1 MTVNRKLI
9 TSILSLFLPMF
20 FCANLHAQNNLMKE
34 ISIGDIKQ
42 QRMASVLD
50 KIASKGNFY
59 FAYNNKTIPADSIV
73 SVSGYHGTLFS
84 LLDKL
89 LGNSYEFKEVPG
101 YVVLRHAPGKLR
113 ITAEV
118 DKYPGKQNIVK
129 GYVNDIATEKQ
140 IAKASV
146 YEKNQLISTL
156 TDDKGY
162 FELKL
167 KNWNGSL
174 LLTVSKENYRDT
186 SLYVLPVV
194 NVDSKNTNKNYQYYP
209 DEGSE
214 TGIEHSR
221 VARFFISSKQL
232 VQGLNLGNFFAS
244 APYQISLTPGLSS
257 HGMYNSQVID
267 HFSFNLLGGYTAGIK
282 GFEAAGLFN
291 INRKDVSFF
300 QVAGLF
306 NVVGGSLNGFEA
318 ASVYNNVLHDAKGI
332 QLAGI
337 ANKTHNFTGGM
348 QVAGAANMD
357 QQAKGFLIAG
367 LFNRVKTFNG
377 GVQVAGLFNSTQQ
390 SKGLQLSGLFNL
402 SANDAG
408 SQFTSLFN
416 VAKKVKGF
424 QFAALVN
431 VADSSDYPIG
441 LINFVKNG
449 EKSLA
454 ISTDENLMIHLDFR
468 SGGRVLYGLVGAVYK
483 FDDAQAKYALDIGF
497 GAHIINHNKFYLNG
511 EYVAQL
517 TTNFHDKFYQISS
530 FKILPGY
537 KLNKLVRFFAGP
549 SFNITSADVSDN
561 VKIHGWQLSKSIS
574 NDNKLSAVNVGI
586 TGGLQL
592 VW

>member
-1 MTVNRKLI
+1 MFLC
-9 TSILSLFLPMF
+9 TSLR
-20 FCANLHAQNNLMKE
+20 AQNNLMKE

-59 FAYNNKTIPADSIV
+59 FAYNNKTIPADSMV
-73 SVSGYHGTLFS
+73 SVSGYHGTLLSF
-84 LLDKL
+84 LDKL
-89 LGNSYEFKEVPG
+89 LGENYEFKEVPG
-101 YVVLRHAPGKLR
+101 YVVLRHAPGKLH

-118 DKYPGKQNIVK
+118 DKDPGKQTIVK
-129 GYVNDIATEKQ
+129 GYVNDVVTEKQ

-146 YEKNQLISTL
+146 YEKNQLVSTL
-156 TDDKGY
+156 TDEQGY

-167 KNWNGSL
+167 KSVSGSL

-194 NVDSKNTNKNYQYYP
+194 NIDSKHNNKNYKYYP

-221 VARFFISSKQL
+221 FARFFISSKQL
-232 VQGLNLGNFFAS
+232 IQGLNLGNFFAS
-244 APYQISLTPGLSS
+244 APYQVSLIPGLSS
-257 HGMYNSQVID
+257 HGMYNSQIID

-300 QVAGLF
+300 QIAGLF

-318 ASVYNNVLHDAKGI
+318 AAVYNNVLHNAQGI
-332 QLAGI
+332 QLAGL
-337 ANKTHNFTGGM
+337 ANKTNNFTGGM
-348 QVAGAANMD
+348 QVAGLANID
-357 QQAKGFLIAG
+357 QRAKGFLMAG
-367 LFNRVKTFNG
+367 LFNRVKSFDG
-377 GVQVAGLFNSTQQ
+377 GVQVAGLFNSVQQ
-390 SKGLQLSGLFNL
+390 SKGLQFSSLFNL
-402 SANDAG
+402 SANGAW
-408 SQFTSLFN
+408 SQFSAVFN

-424 QFAALVN
+424 QFALVN
-431 VADSSDYPIG
+431 VADSSDYSIG
-441 LINFVKNG
+441 IINFIKNG

-454 ISTDENLMIHLDFR
+454 IGTDETLMTHLDFR
-468 SGGRVLYGLVGAVYK
+468 SGGRVLYGLIGAGYK
-483 FDDAQAKYALDIGF
+483 FDDTQAKYALDIGF
-497 GAHIINHNKFYLNG
+497 GAHIVNHAKFSLNG

-517 TTNFHDKFYQISS
+517 TTDFKDRSYQTSS

-537 KLNKLVRFFAGP
+537 KLNKLIRVFAGP
-549 SFNITSADVSDN
+549 SFNIISADVNDD
-561 VKIHGWQLSKSIS
+561 VKIHGWELSKSIS
-574 NDNKLSAVNVGI
+574 SDNKLTALNIGI

>member
-1 MTVNRKLI
+1 MTIARKFI
-9 TSILSLFLPMF
+9 TNTLSLFLPVF
-20 FCANLHAQNNLMKE
+20 FCTTLRAQNNLMKE

-42 QRMASVLD
+42 QRMANVLD

-59 FAYNNKTIPADSIV
+59 FAYNNKTVPADSIV
-73 SVSGYHGTLFS
+73 SVSGYRGTLLS

-89 LGNSYEFKEVPG
+89 LGENYEFKEVPG

-118 DKYPGKQNIVK
+118 DKDPGKQTIVK
-129 GYVNDIATEKQ
+129 GYVNDVVTEKQ
-140 IAKASV
+140 IAKASI

-156 TDDKGY
+156 TDDRGY

-167 KNWNGSL
+167 KSSGGSL

-194 NVDSKNTNKNYQYYP
+194 NIDSKHNNKNYQYYP
-209 DEGSE
+209 DEGAE

-221 VARFFISSKQL
+221 FARFFISSKQL
-232 VQGLNLGNFFAS
+232 IQGLNLGNFFAS
-244 APYQISLTPGLSS
+244 APYQVSLIPGLSS
-257 HGMYNSQVID
+257 HGMYNSQIID

-300 QVAGLF
+300 QIAGLF

-318 ASVYNNVLHDAKGI
+318 AAVYNNVLHNAQGI

-337 ANKTHNFTGGM
+337 ANKTHNFTRGM
-348 QVAGAANMD
+348 QVAGVANID

-367 LFNRVKTFNG
+367 LFNRVKSFDG
-377 GVQVAGLFNSTQQ
+377 GVQVAGLFNTAQQ
-390 SKGLQLSGLFNL
+390 SKGLQFSSLFNL
-402 SANDAG
+402 SANEAW
-408 SQFTSLFN
+408 SQVAAVFN

-424 QFAALVN
+424 QFGLLVN

-441 LINFVKNG
+441 LINFIKNG

-454 ISTDENLMIHLDFR
+454 ISTDEALMTHLDFR
-468 SGGRVLYGLVGAVYK
+468 SGGRVLYGLIGAGYQ
-483 FDDAQAKYALDIGF
+483 FGDTQARYALDIGF
-497 GAHIINHNKFYLNG
+497 GAHIINHDKFYLNG
-511 EYVAQL
+511 EFVTQL
-517 TTNFHDKFYQISS
+517 TTDFKDKLYQTDS

-537 KLNKLVRFFAGP
+537 KLSKLVRLFAGP
-549 SFNITSADVSDN
+549 SFN
-561 VKIHGWQLSKSIS
+561 
-574 NDNKLSAVNVGI
+574 
-586 TGGLQL
+586 
-592 VW
+592 